1 MSQVKKITM
10 ETHCSQLLYFS
21 TRAKKRATGSA
32 AKHTV
37 SLATPSERSLEKIEG
52 CEHFIKNLEKNRDIL
67 WPTKKHVVMPR
78 VRAKQDR
85 LTRYQI
91 CTIPLE
97 NENERVIMI
106 GTQWST
112 NQVLVRSGVICS
124 YDRDFLRIYDPDL
137 NSVARWQKACQN
149 RLITG
154 LLSRLGY
161 RFNTVRLIRWQL

>member
-1 MSQVKKITM
+1 
-10 ETHCSQLLYFS
+10 
-21 TRAKKRATGSA
+21 
-32 AKHTV
+32 
-37 SLATPSERSLEKIEG
+37 
-52 CEHFIKNLEKNRDIL
+52 
-67 WPTKKHVVMPR
+67 MPR

-112 NQVLVRSGVICS
+112 NQVLVRSGVICR

-137 NSVARWQKACQN
+137 NSVAR
-149 RLITG
+149 
-154 LLSRLGY
+154 
-161 RFNTVRLIRWQL
+161 